1 MLEESKKIS
10 VEVEE
15 DKNLDAADE
24 LKLEKDIKENAT
36 PVDPEKDVTND
47 TTALGTNDNMENLP
61 TESDDALEERYKL
74 LIRSLCVDI
83 ACAVHRQIKTGQIP
97 LSQMSAL
104 PRNSKDSSDQSFK
117 RPRSLIVEPSTG
129 LFEPKKPETEMRR
142 TRGQGGVDAWG
153 RIPPKDTLTKCRQCG
168 KELSITRFASHL
180 AKCLGVVKSRSRSC
194 SQG

>member
-1 MLEESKKIS
+1 MLKESRKIS

-15 DKNLDAADE
+15 DKNLDAE
-24 LKLEKDIKENAT
+24 PKLEKDIKEYAT
-36 PVDPEKDVTND
+36 PVNPEKDVTKD
-47 TTALGTNDNMENLP
+47 TALESTNSMENLP
-61 TESDDALEERYKL
+61 MESDDGLEERYKL

-97 LSQMSAL
+97 LSQMSAI
-104 PRNSKDSSDQSFK
+104 PRNNTNSSGQSFK
-117 RPRSLIVEPSTG
+117 RPRSLIVEPSTAR
-129 LFEPKKPETEMRR
+129 LEPQKPETEMRR

-153 RIPPKDTLTKCRQCG
+153 RIPPKDALTKCRQCG

>member
-1 MLEESKKIS
+1 MPEESRKIS
-10 VEVEE
+10 IEVEE
-15 DKNLDAADE
+15 DKNPVAADE
-24 LKLEKDIKENAT
+24 LEKDSKENAT
-36 PVDPEKDVTND
+36 LVDPEND
-47 TTALGTNDNMENLP
+47 LPKETALGSTNNIDTSPMN
-61 TESDDALEERYKL
+61 SDGALEERYSL

-83 ACAVHRQIKTGQIP
+83 ACSVHRQIKTGQIP

-104 PRNSKDSSDQSFK
+104 PRNNTNSSGQSFK
-117 RPRSLIVEPSTG
+117 RPRSLICDPSTG
-129 LFEPKKPETEMRR
+129 RFEPKKPETEMRLR
-142 TRGQGGVDAWG
+142 TRGQGGLDAWG